1 MSEDVD
7 WINLAEERDERRSI
21 VNTEMRR
28 RGGTVTLILN
38 EVGDVSLFHSDNF
51 SLYIL

>member
-7 WINLAEERDERRSI
+7 WINLAEERDERQAI
-21 VNTEMRR
+21 VKKVMRR

-38 EVGDVSLFHSDNF
+38 GVGDVSFFHSDNF